1 MDGPDGYGTTRTS
14 RRATSTPASRT
25 SRGSAGA
32 SIRSTSSSTDAADG
46 EAPNISSTDTIEI
59 LTLAREVRDQ
69 LAPDLDIEFDERHA
83 ADAEHTHAAT
93 SKAQE
98 LLDYEPTYTIREGVA
113 AFIEWY
119 RENCEWYEPPVPA
132 S

>member
-1 MDGPDGYGTTRTS
+1 M
-14 RRATSTPASRT
+14 
-25 SRGSAGA
+25 RG
-32 SIRSTSSSTDAADG
+32 
-46 EAPNISSTDTIEI
+46 
-59 LTLAREVRDQ
+59 Q
-69 LAPDLDIEFDERHA
+69 LAPNLDIEFDERHA

-98 LLDYEPTYTIREGVA
+98 LLDYEPTYTIHEGVA

-119 RENCEWYEPPVPA
+119 RENCEWYEPPVLA